1 MMYSFS
7 SIFQLPVFQNF
18 QNVPNQPLYQQ
29 IPNQEFF
36 REAAGFPPQPVIQYV
51 PIFLQQEDP
60 NQLSRQISASAGAHL
75 GPFG

>member
-1 MMYSFS
+1 
-7 SIFQLPVFQNF
+7 
-18 QNVPNQPLYQQ
+18 
-29 IPNQEFF
+29 
-36 REAAGFPPQPVIQYV
+36 VIQYV